1 MNGFRPY
8 QPKTETV
15 TAFKIYTNPT
25 TDEVVDY
32 FDEDDLDV
40 WEFQGTLTE
49 AIAKI
54 ENEIKASAADKSAP
68 LSELRR
74 LKNIREE
81 LEEKARSGRKVK

>member
-40 WEFQGTLTE
+40 SSYEE
-49 AIAKI
+49 VV
-54 ENEIKASAADKSAP
+54 EISSM
-68 LSELRR
+68 
-74 LKNIREE
+74 LKFD
-81 LEEKARSGRKVK
+81 